1 MSMRKP
7 DASLLAVR
15 LLGRWTRLAR
25 QHVVLGAGCACG
37 VGFGAVQL
45 GDFEQQLLDY
55 LRSKHGSLAAG
66 SIADLLRDIAKTGGN
81 PARPLLED
89 LERSFDSFDELHRVT
104 PGAGSALRG

>member
-7 DASLLAVR
+7 DVSLLAVR

-37 VGFGAVQL
+37 VGAVQL

-55 LRSKHGSLAAG
+55 LRSKHGSLAAD
-66 SIADLLRDIAKTGGN
+66 SIAELLRGVAKTGGSQ
-81 PARPLLED
+81 ARPLLED
-89 LERSFDSFDELHRVT
+89 LARSFDSFDELHRVT